1 LIQKTGRISQDEMD
15 RTFNNGLGM
24 IWVIGKTHVDA
35 VTRALHKMGEPHFLI
50 GDIRK
55 GDRGV
60 SFKS

>member
-1 LIQKTGRISQDEMD
+1 MD